1 MNSLFEIVRRNAL
14 LLAVVALASA
24 ALLAGLSRWA
34 GPVAE
39 QNRAAALRNTL
50 AELVPAQFYDEPLDR
65 YSAEVSSPLLGE
77 GAQQI
82 YRAKHDGKVTTV
94 LITAVAADGYNGDIR
109 LLSAVNGDRK
119 LLGVR
124 VLEHRE
130 TPGLGDAI
138 EFKKSDWI
146 HQFEGRSLVDPVPA
160 GWQVA
165 KDGGQFDQITAAT
178 ITPRAV
184 VGAVRRQLEYVD
196 REYAQLFQIGQTG
209 P

>member
-1 MNSLFEIVRRNAL
+1 M
-14 LLAVVALASA
+14 
-24 ALLAGLSRWA
+24 
-34 GPVAE
+34 
-39 QNRAAALRNTL
+39 
-50 AELVPAQFYDEPLDR
+50 
-65 YSAEVSSPLLGE
+65 
-77 GAQQI
+77 
-82 YRAKHDGKVTTV
+82 
-94 LITAVAADGYNGDIR
+94 
-109 LLSAVNGDRK
+109 LSAVTGDRK

-138 EFKKSDWI
+138 ELKKSEWI
-146 HQFEGRSLVDPVPA
+146 HQFEGRSLVDPAPA